1 MSGET
6 LKLSSIEVKNE
17 IEHINKL
24 ATDVQNDSQE
34 LIEVATRCIERGIQT
49 EWAQN
54 LLVELRQF
62 QNGQVQEAI
71 ADIKLQAQ
79 KLAEASEKATAYS
92 QEQM

>member
-1 MSGET
+1 MAGET
-6 LKLSSIEVKNE
+6 LKLTGIEVKNE

-49 EWAQN
+49 EWAQAMLQN
-54 LLVELRQF
+54 LRQF
-62 QNGQVQEAI
+62 QNTKVSEAI

-79 KLAEASEKATAYS
+79 KLAEASEKATAFS